1 VESQLLLEPPASG
14 KQLPDALQR
23 PLFIGVLQHSAFAAL
38 ILNKLYKVVSD
49 AELEVLV
56 VRNAANASAATP
68 SAP

>member
-1 VESQLLLEPPASG
+1 
-14 KQLPDALQR
+14 LPVNELQR
-23 PLFIGVLQHSAFAAL
+23 PLLIGVLQHSAFAAL
-38 ILNKLYKVVSD
+38 ILNKLNSVVSD